1 MQQQT
6 DLLIQS
12 TTSQQSTPR
21 HDTKIQKY
29 TSSSV
34 VHRRLDFHRP
44 PQKRLN
50 EWHSS
55 ASFLAKV
62 EPTTEGESHSVPHF
76 CGKVSPH
83 YCGLPFTSFSV
94 GFLCVLLLPRVATD
108 APTLAGSLTHSCTS
122 VGQEKVFC
130 SHTTLH
136 HLCPWDLANFW
147 FLPPFKV
154 QRSPTLGK
162 TGKRRSVLKPNL
174 CEISSQ
180 AQKGKWQGMGG
191 EETKKFN
198 GALFKRRPLRIL

>member
-1 MQQQT
+1 MQQT

-62 EPTTEGESHSVPHF
+62 EPTTEGDSPSV
-76 CGKVSPH
+76 PH
-83 YCGLPFTSFSV
+83 YCGTVSPTIVEMCPPLLWAPIHLLLCRIPLCPSPSQSGHRCSHPCRVFDTQLHLCGTRK
-94 GFLCVLLLPRVATD
+94 GFLFPHHPPPPVPLGFGELLV
-108 APTLAGSLTHSCTS
+108 
-122 VGQEKVFC
+122 
-130 SHTTLH
+130 
-136 HLCPWDLANFW
+136 
-147 FLPPFKV
+147 
-154 QRSPTLGK
+154 
-162 TGKRRSVLKPNL
+162 
-174 CEISSQ
+174 SS
-180 AQKGKWQGMGG
+180 AV
-191 EETKKFN
+191 
-198 GALFKRRPLRIL
+198 